1 MVFKKGTATHTHGIC
16 GVHSFKNDPDKTHQT
31 CTRCGCRKVQVYR
44 NKEGKATL
52 VYYDRN
58 GNKLNEIPKEC
69 KGLWDL
75 LNEED

>member
-1 MVFKKGTATHTHGIC
+1 MVFKKGTATHTHGIR

-31 CTRCGCRKVQVYR
+31 CTRCGCRKVQIYS

-52 VYYDRN
+52 VYYDRH
-58 GNKLNEIPKEC
+58 GNRLDKIPSEC

-75 LNEED
+75 LNEEV